1 MSLDVYLY
9 GESVRD
15 QCECEC
21 GHQHFRSY
29 RPELFAANITHN
41 LGAMAKEAGL
51 YEAVWRP
58 EEIWLSKG
66 SEVAALLCG
75 GIARMEQD
83 PQKFMALDSAN
94 GWGTYR
100 DFLPWLKTYLKA
112 CEEYPDAEVKV
123 SR

>member
-9 GESVRD
+9 GESVS
-15 QCECEC
+15 EEHMCEC
-21 GHQHFRSY
+21 GHNHFN
-29 RPELFAANITHN
+29 ELFTANITHN

-58 EEIWLSKG
+58 EEIGLSKG
-66 SEVAALLCG
+66 SEVAAFLRG
-75 GIARMEQD
+75 GISRMEQD
-83 PQKFMALDSAN
+83 PPRFIALDSAN

-100 DFLPWLKTYLKA
+100 DFLPWLKAYLKA
-112 CEEYPDAEVKV
+112 CEEYPDADVKV